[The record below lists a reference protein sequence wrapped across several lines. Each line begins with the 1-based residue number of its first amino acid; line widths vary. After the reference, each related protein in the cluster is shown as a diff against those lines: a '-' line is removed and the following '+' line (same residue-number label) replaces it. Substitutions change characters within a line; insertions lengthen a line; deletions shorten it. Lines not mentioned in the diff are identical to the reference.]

1 MEELK
6 KLKITR
12 SEIVVVLT
20 VTLLSGMI
28 IVPSLLKCVIN
39 KGRYKCEN
47 HIYKIMHVL
56 SDRLIDEEQNGGT
69 YWHDMLVSG
78 NLSRLIKTANAKTG
92 ESDKF
97 PSSDYYAELGNN
109 SISIYCKKHPN
120 MSEKKLRI
128 SAMTSAP
135 ATEQNIYRIKMG
147 LPQW

>member
-28 IVPSLLKCVIN
+28 IVPSLLKCVTN
-39 KGRYKCEN
+39 KERYKCEN
-47 HIYKIMHVL
+47 HIYKIMHVI
-56 SDRLIDEEQNGGT
+56 SDKLIDEEQNGGT
-69 YWHDMLVSG
+69 YWHDMLSSG
-78 NLSRLIKTANAKTG
+78 DLSRLIKTANAKTG
-92 ESDKF
+92 ESNKF
-97 PSSDYYAELGNN
+97 PSSDYYAKSEKN
-109 SISIYCKKHPN
+109 SIRIYCKKHPN

-128 SAMTSAP
+128 SAMMS
-135 ATEQNIYRIKMG
+135 EQSERKNMYRIKKS